1 MAIPSGSGTE
11 VLKTITQTI
20 TGALTITPTDD
31 HIYVILNIIVKNNHS
46 SVTHFD
52 IKISDD
58 SASAYQFILESQL
71 LQLDTTFVWNDRLIL
86 SDNTARLMIDT
97 NSTDELHVTIN
108 YIDQDWS

>member
-46 SVTHFD
+46 SSTHFD
-52 IKISDD
+52 IKVSDD
-58 SASAYQFILESQL
+58 SASAYQWILESQSL
-71 LQLDTTFVWNDRLIL
+71 AQDKTFVWNDRLIL
-86 SDNTARLMIDT
+86 YDDTARLMIDT
-97 NSTDELHVTIN
+97 NSTDQLHMTIN